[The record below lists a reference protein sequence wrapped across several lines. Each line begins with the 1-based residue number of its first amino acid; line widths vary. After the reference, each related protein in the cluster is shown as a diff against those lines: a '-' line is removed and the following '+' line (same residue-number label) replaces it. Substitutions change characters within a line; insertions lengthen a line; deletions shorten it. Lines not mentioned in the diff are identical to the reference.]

1 MLYYICVGELRTLKD
16 THMSKGSLKDMVLSL
31 GDLSITN
38 EEMNQAIEIMT
49 AVNDA
54 MVESN
59 QKVGFEHVV
68 LWWIGCEPAEA

>member
-1 MLYYICVGELRTLKD
+1 
-16 THMSKGSLKDMVLSL
+16 MVLSL

-38 EEMNQAIEIMT
+38 EEMDLAIEIMT

-54 MVESN
+54 MTASN